1 LSICRWRRRR
11 EFRDSA
17 RVQTLDVMDEDRRP
31 GVNGSES
38 WKLHRL
44 VDALLEAGATGR
56 PVRVDAGTP

>member
-1 LSICRWRRRR
+1 
-11 EFRDSA
+11 
-17 RVQTLDVMDEDRRP
+17 VQTLDVMDEDRRP

-44 VDALLEAGATGR
+44 VDALLEAGAIGR